1 MSLIINDE
9 IVAAQLIEE
18 RRAKGLDRFDEVW
31 DGVYVMSPLANNEHQ
46 RIAAELTGAF
56 LVIVK
61 SRSLGTVY
69 PGANVSDRN
78 ENWNQNFRVPDV
90 LVFLN
95 DTTAEDR
102 GTHWYGGPD
111 FAVEVVSPGDRTLE
125 KLDFYAAVQTR
136 ELLVIDRDP
145 WQLSLYRRNAEGKM
159 EPVGEST
166 LQSGEVINSDVIAA
180 TFSLLQA
187 EKCIRVSEPA
197 GSVISEIEISC

>member
-9 IVAAQLIEE
+9 LVAARLIEE
-18 RRAKGLDRFDEVW
+18 RRTKGLDRFDEVW

-46 RIAAELTGAF
+46 RITMELAVALHTGIKA
-56 LVIVK
+56 
-61 SRSLGTVY
+61 RGLGTVY
-69 PGANVSDRN
+69 QGANVSDRN

-125 KLDFYAAVQTR
+125 KLDFYAAVKTK

-145 WQLSLYRRNAEGKM
+145 WQLSLYRRNARGKM
-159 EPVGEST
+159 EQVGEST
-166 LQSGEVINSDVIAA
+166 LQSGEVINSDIIAA
-180 TFSLLQA
+180 TFSLLHA
-187 EKCIRVSEPA
+187 EQCIRVSDPA
-197 GSVISEIEISC
+197 GSIISEIEISC